1 MYARFTTEKGSR
13 LPEHYPTGHHQSL
26 IHNTNL
32 AIINLQVT
40 ELDNIPILSVFLVP
54 EFDVGLSDGMV

>member
-26 IHNTNL
+26 I
-32 AIINLQVT
+32 INLQVT
-40 ELDNIPILSVFLVP
+40 KFDNIPILSVFLVP
-54 EFDVGLSDGMV
+54 EFDVGLSDGLV